1 MCWVWKAYGGIG
13 VSPPLSLDSVRE
25 SSGRSR
31 QLHLSVFHQLY
42 QFLGSEGGRGEGER
56 ERGEGDRGVKKLHRA
71 SIIMHVVMSHDARVT
86 SMLGKNY
93 TFRETL
99 SNFLQLTHQ
108 KCPAFYTQ
116 PLNPIPRLCQ
126 VCSGCVGT
134 RRVWANVSSVAPG
147 QPRHAVTRLVSR
159 DHVVTSILW

>member
-1 MCWVWKAYGGIG
+1 MKGVWWYSG
-13 VSPPLSLDSVRE
+13 VLSLTSSV
-25 SSGRSR
+25 SGQCQRKFR
-31 QLHLSVFHQLY
+31 KIQTAAFECLPPTLPVP
-42 QFLGSEGGRGEGER
+42 GGGRERER

-86 SMLGKNY
+86 SMLGKNLENY

-116 PLNPIPRLCQ
+116 PLNPILRLCQ

-134 RRVWANVSSVAPG
+134 RRVWANVSSVAPR

-159 DHVVTSILW
+159 DHVVTSIAW